1 MKIPEEEF
9 YKECLRLLD
18 KFSVD
23 YTKDVI
29 ELTDSGN
36 SCIMNPKSEF
46 YKLFGGHSIN
56 AVAEYVA
63 KKMGKKTKFISDYD
77 DFED

>member
-9 YKECLRLLD
+9 YQMCLKLLD

-29 ELTDSGN
+29 ELTDGGN

-46 YKLFGGHSIN
+46 YELFGGHSIN

-63 KKMGKKTKFISDYD
+63 KKMGKKTKFISDYE